1 MPDTDTDVFDRAV
14 VIDYLMQKYGEDR
27 VCQIINF
34 SFITPVVAL
43 KDVGKVLGFPYKE
56 MDKLS
61 KTFVYPTFE
70 ECLEN
75 NKDIAKNPKYQELF
89 DIASHL
95 SGRVKTTST
104 HAGGVGIVDGKVTDF
119 MPMKLGPEGEH
130 VIQVD
135 KRIVEEISIIKYD
148 ILGVSSLGLVQETQL
163 GAGVSDWDLN
173 INNPAFEFDK
183 ASYELL
189 SSARTNECFR

>member
-1 MPDTDTDVFDRAV
+1 
-14 VIDYLMQKYGEDR
+14 

-61 KTFVYPTFE
+61 KGFVYSTFE

-75 NKDIAKNPKYQELF
+75 NKEVAGNPKYTELF

-95 SGRVKTTST
+95 SGRVKTTSI

-119 MPMKLGPEGEH
+119 
-130 VIQVD
+130 I
-135 KRIVEEISIIKYD
+135 
-148 ILGVSSLGLVQETQL
+148 GL
-163 GAGVSDWDLN
+163 
-173 INNPAFEFDK
+173 
-183 ASYELL
+183 
-189 SSARTNECFR
+189 